1 MGGSLFS
8 PGPAG
13 GRQVRQQPRLLACLR
28 KRRPGLSHE
37 PGGQAGQPERE
48 GESGDLRGSLAVGL
62 EAAPGCRVR
71 STSPFPGLY
80 PTPAAWWDVS
90 PAVCLSAISR
100 PTAGSGPLLGSHGAR
115 EACVPSNDQPPR
127 GLQLR
132 VLCGRGVETP
142 ARAWEGRTLP
152 PNPPSPTSL
161 QLFKASGGRG
171 KLL

>member
-13 GRQVRQQPRLLACLR
+13 GRQVRQQPRLLACRR

-80 PTPAAWWDVS
+80 PTPAAWRDVS
-90 PAVCLSAISR
+90 PAVCLSAVPR
-100 PTAGSGPLLGSHGAR
+100 PTTGSGPLLGSPGAR
-115 EACVPSNDQPPR
+115 EACVPSNDQPSGR
-127 GLQLR
+127 LQLR
-132 VLCGRGVETP
+132 VLCGEGGGDPSQGLGGENP
-142 ARAWEGRTLP
+142 ASQPA
-152 PNPPSPTSL
+152 
-161 QLFKASGGRG
+161 
-171 KLL
+171 LLHFSAAI